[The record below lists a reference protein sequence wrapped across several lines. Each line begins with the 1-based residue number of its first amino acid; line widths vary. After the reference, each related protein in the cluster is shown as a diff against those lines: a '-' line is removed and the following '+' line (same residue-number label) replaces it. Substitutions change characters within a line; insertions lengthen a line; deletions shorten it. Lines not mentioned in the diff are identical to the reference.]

1 MSVVVQCRRAE
12 WADPDVALPD
22 YASAGAAGA
31 DLRANL
37 RAEARDAGVLLAP
50 LQRAIVPTGL
60 HVAVPEGYELQ
71 IRPRSGLALRHGLA
85 LVNAPG
91 TVDADYR
98 GEIGVLMVNLGDA
111 PVTVTHGMRVAQLV
125 VAPVMRAEFALSD
138 LDETAR
144 GDGGFGSTGVAP

>member
-98 GEIGVLMVNLGDA
+98 GEVGVLMVNLGDA

-125 VAPVMRAEFALSD
+125 VAPVVRAGFALSD
-138 LDETAR
+138 LDETTR
-144 GDGGFGSTGVAP
+144 GHGGFGSTGVAP